1 MMEPQVNLSLIS
13 NVWIRQ
19 LHFEKSG
26 TVMAGHMHTFD
37 HQTLLASGSLR
48 VFVDGVA
55 RDFTAPQIIVIEK
68 GEVHILE
75 SLEDN
80 TVAFCIH
87 ALRMGE
93 HVEDIV
99 SPDQVVDLAKC
110 TPISLDI
117 PNELNTLL

>member
-1 MMEPQVNLSLIS
+1 MNEPSVNLSLVS
-13 NVWIRQ
+13 NVWIKE
-19 LHFEKSG
+19 LNFPTAG

-37 HQTLLASGSLR
+37 HQTLLAKGSLR

-75 SLEDN
+75 ALEDH
-80 TVAFCIH
+80 TVAYCIH
-87 ALRMGE
+87 ALRIGE

-99 SPDQVVDLAKC
+99 SPDQRVDVRDC
-110 TPISLDI
+110 TPISQDI